1 MLTSRLREF
10 LDERHARYE
19 TIPHS
24 HTATAQETAES
35 AHVPGKEFAKSVMVK
50 LDDRMIMTV
59 LPADVQIDLDRVKQL
74 TGSVHAELAGETEF
88 GTLFPGCEIGAMPPF
103 GNLYGLEVFVDAEMA
118 EDEMIAFNAGTHEEL
133 VRMSYEEYEKLVKP
147 VRANLAI

>member
-10 LDERHARYE
+10 LDERHAIYE

-59 LPADVQIDLDRVKQL
+59 LPADVKINLDSVKRL
-74 TGSVHAELAGETEF
+74 TGSTHAELAGEGDFES
-88 GTLFPGCEIGAMPPF
+88 LFPGCEVGAMPPF

-133 VRMSYEEYEKLVKP
+133 VRMPYEEYEKLVKP
-147 VRANLAI
+147 VRANLA